1 MFICLN
7 TAPELLSQPSLEKQV
22 FLFSTFIL
30 PFQHAALGVCCGLDL
45 APVCGVC
52 DAKLPLNSQAC
63 AQLRVDPVG
72 SVGRQGEG
80 GTDSSLPPCPR
91 SHL

>member
-22 FLFSTFIL
+22 FHISTSTF
-30 PFQHAALGVCCGLDL
+30 PSQHAALGFCCGLDL

-52 DAKLPLNSQAC
+52 YAELPLYSTA
-63 AQLRVDPVG
+63 R
-72 SVGRQGEG
+72 
-80 GTDSSLPPCPR
+80 T
-91 SHL
+91 